1 MRKKKQN
8 VTDIFVRGRKLT
20 LGIKLVGTFAITY
33 YSVYFVLLSVFG
45 FYYRS
50 VYDPAYSGETMFQ
63 TMFMSAILWLI
74 VGMLVVSLILLFR
87 RKRYGKYLFMIFT
100 VVSQIMACSQNYF
113 NVLGIGTDPAAG
125 GKKSGLDIM
134 FLKDVKQ
141 NAGILIPPGRIESKG
156 NLFFLCLYTVNG

>member
-100 VVSQIMACSQNYF
+100 VVLIAYQLFTAESHIWFIYFLELMMLLVMAPLKVFVNINKTITQKIMDEMTDIS
-113 NVLGIGTDPAAG
+113 NV
-125 GKKSGLDIM
+125 
-134 FLKDVKQ
+134 
-141 NAGILIPPGRIESKG
+141 EE
-156 NLFFLCLYTVNG
+156 